1 LINFGPEAHAA
12 YFGAKYTFGKTTVW
26 FDPIINDWY
35 KDEPEFDINNE
46 FYQKHKAMAKYLA
59 KEGKGKFFVSMS
71 DNASAADAL
80 AYLRGTDKLLM
91 DFLEDK
97 ENVKKTKDNVLK
109 EWLYTEREFYDISKD
124 CNEGGSCVGWLNTW
138 APDYHTHIQC
148 DLSVMISPEIYKEF
162 ILDELR
168 VMCDSLDH
176 SIYHL
181 DGIEQLRHLD
191 MLLSLEK
198 LDMIQWTQVEG
209 QKSPTEYI
217 PELKKI
223 QAAGKCLHLS
233 CSGKDAVTLMTELS
247 SKGLYIVTGAAN
259 EEDAD
264 DLLRLAGKLVKE

>member
-1 LINFGPEAHAA
+1 LA
-12 YFGAKYTFGKTTVW
+12 
-26 FDPIINDWY
+26 
-35 KDEPEFDINNE
+35 
-46 FYQKHKAMAKYLA
+46 QYLA

-124 CNEGGSCVGWLNTW
+124 CNEGGSCVGRLNTW

-217 PELKKI
+217 PVLKKI